1 MTPAA
6 QDSAPAS
13 RIVTDSRRSLLL
25 ATLAF
30 AGASA
35 AVASIWGWSDWLRLS
50 LRLWLAY
57 TAALAAILA
66 LQARRSTMPPLTV
79 LLPILAA
86 AAALGAVAG
95 LPLAGDFLPER
106 LRSASWVAG
115 SAVLPFAFA
124 VLMIAPV
131 ILLRWRTVTRY
142 QKQLAA
148 AEQRRQVTELEQQLT
163 LARLQALQAQ
173 IEPHFLYNTLTGLD
187 YLIAHD
193 ADKARQMLQH
203 LHTYLRRALPEIRG
217 VQCTVAGEFDLARA
231 YLDLMQ
237 CRLGERLRYSVRL
250 DPAVAGAELPPLM
263 LGTLVE
269 NAVKHGVE
277 PLPRGATLWLEA
289 QAEDD
294 QLRVR
299 VSDDG
304 AGFGASGGTGM
315 GLSNL
320 QARLR
325 GLYGAAA
332 RLHVAQRA
340 GGGVCAE
347 ISLPLRPAAARA
359 DLRQDAV
366 ANHVPGP

>member
-217 VQCTVAGEFDLARA
+217 AQCTVAGEFDLARA

-250 DPAVAGAELPPLM
+250 DPEVAGAELPPLM

-277 PLPRGATLWLEA
+277 PLPQGATLRLEA

-347 ISLPLRPAAARA
+347 ISLPLRPAATRA

>member
-1 MTPAA
+1 
-6 QDSAPAS
+6 
-13 RIVTDSRRSLLL
+13 
-25 ATLAF
+25 
-30 AGASA
+30 
-35 AVASIWGWSDWLRLS
+35 
-50 LRLWLAY
+50 
-57 TAALAAILA
+57 
-66 LQARRSTMPPLTV
+66 
-79 LLPILAA
+79 
-86 AAALGAVAG
+86 
-95 LPLAGDFLPER
+95 
-106 LRSASWVAG
+106 
-115 SAVLPFAFA
+115 
-124 VLMIAPV
+124 
-131 ILLRWRTVTRY
+131 
-142 QKQLAA
+142 
-148 AEQRRQVTELEQQLT
+148 
-163 LARLQALQAQ
+163 
-173 IEPHFLYNTLTGLD
+173 
-187 YLIAHD
+187 
-193 ADKARQMLQH
+193 MLQH

-217 VQCTVAGEFDLARA
+217 AQCTVAGEFDLARA